1 MDGIFT
7 DGLSTW
13 LFGGF
18 FLAMGLCVG
27 SFLNVCIYRLPTGKS
42 LVWPGSHC
50 TSCNTP
56 IAWYD
61 NIPVASYFILGGRC
75 RKCGARFSVRYM
87 LVELVTGLLWFGYWF
102 AYFRTDLRA
111 GADNIGVYLVHIT
124 LVSALLVSGVIDYE
138 RKEIYTSVTNFALA
152 AGLAGSFVW
161 PEVQQVGAYDW
172 LLPGLTGWDRTDA
185 VVLGLVGAAV
195 GAGIIN
201 ITRFL
206 GTLAFRREAMGIG
219 DVYLMAAVGG
229 CLGWEATVLVFLGAP
244 FLALPYGVWQMLRA
258 RRQPQKGSDEEPAPP
273 KMCYGTFLLTVAG
286 FVLLAVAAATARP
299 QWGIAQ
305 RLMLLA
311 GLVAFGVSFLF
322 LRKEEEQMA
331 PLEEAPAAENAAPV
345 MDAHEVPYGPF
356 LGLAAV
362 VVMLVQD
369 YAVTYFQPGVQALWH
384 AVTG

>member
-1 MDGIFT
+1 MDGTFA
-7 DGLSTW
+7 DGFSTW

-18 FLAMGLCVG
+18 FFAMGLCVG
-27 SFLNVCIYRLPTGKS
+27 SFMNVCIYRLPAGKS

-61 NIPVASYFILGGRC
+61 NIPVASYLILGGRC

-111 GADNIGVYLVHIT
+111 GADNIGVYLAHIA
-124 LVSALLVSGVIDYE
+124 LVSALVVSGIIDYE

-152 AGLAGSFVW
+152 VGLAASLVW
-161 PEVQQVGAYDW
+161 PEVQRVGVYDL
-172 LLPGLTGWDRTDA
+172 LLPDWTGWDRIDA

-219 DVYLMAAVGG
+219 DVYLMAAIGG
-229 CLGWEATVLVFLGAP
+229 CLGWEAALLVFLTAP
-244 FLALPYGVWQMLRA
+244 FLGLPYGIWQTLRA
-258 RRQPQKGSDEEPAPP
+258 KKQPQEEAGEELPAP
-273 KMCYGTFLLTVAG
+273 KMCYGTFLATVAG
-286 FVLLAVAAATARP
+286 FAFFAVAAATAQP
-299 QWGIAQ
+299 EWGLAQ

-311 GLVAFGVSFLF
+311 GLVAFGLSFLF
-322 LRKEEEQMA
+322 LRKEEEAAM
-331 PLEEAPAAENAAPV
+331 PMDESPAAESAAPTT
-345 MDAHEVPYGPF
+345 DAREVPYGPF
-356 LGLAAV
+356 LGMAAGL
-362 VVMLVQD
+362 VMLVQD
-369 YAVTYFQPGVQALWH
+369 YAVAYFQPGIQTLWR
-384 AVTG
+384 AVAG